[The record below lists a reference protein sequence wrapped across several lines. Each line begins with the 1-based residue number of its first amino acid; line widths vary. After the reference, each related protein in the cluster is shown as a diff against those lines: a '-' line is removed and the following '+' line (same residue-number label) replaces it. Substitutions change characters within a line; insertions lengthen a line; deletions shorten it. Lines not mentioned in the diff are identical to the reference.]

1 MMASASSEMEARRD
15 KLKSLGDFSRCSF
28 ERRSHLRSDRS
39 PLQVATIDKT
49 THNIANLCIGWVPLK
64 MNVPLLIDEPDIS
77 CFARTIMH
85 PIGIGF
91 VMAQALWKR
100 EHAPMDDTAVGQNLI
115 GFLCMPHEW
124 DQAQG
129 NRYRAPSLAHGPVV
143 HADLNG
149 LALSIV

>member
-1 MMASASSEMEARRD
+1 MMASASSEWRRGAINSRAWAIFA
-15 KLKSLGDFSRCSF
+15 LLIRAAKSFNFGSLTAAS
-28 ERRSHLRSDRS
+28 SHYR
-39 PLQVATIDKT
+39 QA

-91 VMAQALWKR
+91 VMPQALWKR

-129 NRYRAPSLAHGPVV
+129 NSYRAPSLAHGPVV